1 MKLLATIFF
10 ESPYWVGT
18 FERIDSEGFAMACN
32 IFGKEPL
39 DAEVYEFVLYYIDKL
54 NFGKPRAFELEIRR
68 MNPKR
73 KQREVKREME
83 KFKSATRPSTF
94 AQNYMREELERHKKE
109 RKTLSKNERD
119 ALVERQFLLKQAKR
133 KEKHRGH

>member
-1 MKLLATIFF
+1 VKLLATIFF

-18 FERIDSEGFAMACN
+18 FERIDSEGFAMARN

-54 NFGKPRAFELEIRR
+54 NFGKPWQFELEIKR

-73 KQREVKREME
+73 KQREVRREME
-83 KFKSATRPSTF
+83 KLKLTSRPSTF
-94 AQNYMREELERHKKE
+94 AQNYMREELEQNKKE
-109 RKTLSKNERD
+109 RKSISRNERE
-119 ALVERQFLLKQAKR
+119 ALVERQFLLKQAKQ
-133 KEKHRGH
+133 KEKRRGH